1 VVRKSERLLNLIV
14 MLLETSRPVTA
25 KQIHRTIPGYGQDQ
39 WDSFKRMFER
49 DKEELREMGI
59 PIELASTDAWEAE
72 QGYRIP
78 KERYYLPDLKLEPD
92 EVAALSLAA
101 GLLRLSD
108 PGTAR
113 TALMKLSDEAP
124 VPQRENLSWLTAD
137 LGLAAPSLPVLLESV
152 AERKR
157 VSIDYRSRDSVKN
170 RTVEP
175 FGLIH
180 RRGRWYL
187 VGKDLL
193 SGEVRS
199 FRLDRVEGPVHVAD
213 PSRPGPEF
221 DVPLDFDLQASV
233 DLPPFAKGDQPFK
246 ATVRFDP
253 STAWWVRRNS
263 PWMRLEGNE
272 DMSADASV
280 EVSDE
285 EGFISW
291 LLSFGEGAE
300 VLEPPGLRVRARQ
313 RLEELVDSMSQGR
326 VHRLSEQSDR
336 VQAGTTGPYTSR
348 RSEAQAT
355 NLPATERG
363 E

>member
-25 KQIHRTIPGYGQDQ
+25 KQIHQTIPGYGQDQ

-59 PIELASTDAWEAE
+59 PIELASTDVWDAE

-78 KERYYLPDLKLEPD
+78 KDRYYLPELNLEPD

-101 GLLRLSD
+101 GLLRISD
-108 PGTAR
+108 RGTAR

-124 VPQRENLSWLTAD
+124 PPQRENVSWLTAD
-137 LGLAAPSLPVLLESV
+137 FGLAAPNLPIVLESV

-157 VSIDYRSRDSVKN
+157 VSINYRSRDSVKS

-180 RRGRWYL
+180 RRGKWYL
-187 VGKDLL
+187 VGNDLL

-199 FRLDRVEGPVHVAD
+199 FRLDRVEGTVHAAD

-221 DVPLDFDLQASV
+221 DVPTNFDLQAAV
-233 DLPPFAKGDQPFK
+233 ELPPFAKGEQPFR

-253 STAWWVRRNS
+253 STAWWVKRNS
-263 PWMRLEGNE
+263 PWMQLQTNE

-280 EVSDE
+280 EVTDE

-291 LLSFGEGAE
+291 VLGFGEGAE
-300 VLEPPGLRVRARQ
+300 LLEPPGLRDRVRE
-313 RLEELVDSMSQGR
+313 RLEELVKASS
-326 VHRLSEQSDR
+326 
-336 VQAGTTGPYTSR
+336 GPGQQVAAEL
-348 RSEAQAT
+348 RSE
-355 NLPATERG
+355 
-363 E
+363 